1 MGKIQTIGVLTS
13 GGDAPGMNAAI
24 RAVTRASI
32 YNGWKVKGIY
42 RGWEGLI
49 NNEIKDFTSESVSGT
64 INRGGTIL
72 RTARS
77 KDFLNEEGRA
87 RAYENIKA
95 NGIDALVVIGGNGS
109 LAGAQVI
116 AAEYDLPCVG
126 LPGTIDNDLYG
137 TDTTI
142 GYDTAL
148 NTIMDCV
155 DKIRDTANSHNR
167 IFFVEVMGRDAGFLA
182 QNAAIATGAEAA
194 IIPEDKTDVDQLA
207 TFIGRG
213 VRKSKNSSIVLVS
226 ESKKDGTGGAQY
238 YADRLVHEYPEFEAR
253 VTILGHLQR
262 GGIPT
267 AQDRILA
274 SRLGVAAIDA
284 LKDGQRNIM
293 VGVKNDQIVYVPFN
307 KAIRIDKP
315 IDRELINVLNVL
327 SIEDYLSSQARKS
340 STRERL
346 TVISNGDAGLDLIL
360 RRPPVCFTMLMMAF
374 SDTMQLLDMRKKFLG
389 SNSFPIISR
398 EEFIIY
404 LYPSKVI
411 I

>member
-1 MGKIQTIGVLTS
+1 MARIKTIGLLTS

-24 RAVTRASI
+24 RAVTRAAI
-32 YNGWKVKGIY
+32 YNGWAVKGVL
-42 RGWEGLI
+42 RGYEGLI
-49 NNEIKDFTSESVSGT
+49 HNQVKDFTTESVSGT

-77 KDFLNEEGRA
+77 KEFMTEEGRA
-87 RAYENIKA
+87 KAYETIKA
-95 NGIDALVVIGGNGS
+95 NAIDALIVIGGNGS
-109 LAGAQVI
+109 LAGAQLF
-116 AAEYDLPCVG
+116 AQEYDIPVVG

-194 IIPEDKTDVDQLA
+194 IIPEDRTDVDQLA

-238 YADRLVHEYPEFEAR
+238 YADRLLKEYPEYEAR

-262 GGIPT
+262 GGSPT
-267 AQDRILA
+267 AQDRILS
-274 SRLGVAAIDA
+274 SRLGVAAIEA

-293 VGVKNDQIVYVPFN
+293 IGVKDDKIVYVPIN
-307 KAIRIDKP
+307 KAIHIDKP
-315 IDRELINVLNVL
+315 IDKELINVLNVL
-327 SIEDYLSSQARKS
+327 SI
-340 STRERL
+340 
-346 TVISNGDAGLDLIL
+346 
-360 RRPPVCFTMLMMAF
+360 
-374 SDTMQLLDMRKKFLG
+374 
-389 SNSFPIISR
+389 
-398 EEFIIY
+398 
-404 LYPSKVI
+404 
-411 I
+411 